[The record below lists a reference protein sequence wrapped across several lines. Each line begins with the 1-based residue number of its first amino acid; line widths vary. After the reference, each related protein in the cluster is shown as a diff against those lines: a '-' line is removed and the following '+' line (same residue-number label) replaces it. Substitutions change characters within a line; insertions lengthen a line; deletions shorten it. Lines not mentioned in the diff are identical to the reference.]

1 MEQPINK
8 ECRFY
13 NKRLPDEGDLVV
25 VTIKDVGEH
34 SITVELL
41 EYNRIEGMITQA
53 EYSRMRK
60 SKYNQG
66 ILKAKKMRKQEVCY
80 VIRVDK
86 ERGFIDLSKKQIQT
100 DQAKEVEEK
109 FEKGKKV
116 QNLLYPLCDVLKM
129 DMEKLYELI
138 VWPLQSETR
147 HAFDALQEA
156 IFDFEGV
163 IGPLNLPANVKE
175 KFKDELLK
183 KFTPQAVKIKAT
195 FEIGCQSKRAIE
207 DIKEAL
213 KKGEEDSTEDM
224 EIKVNLIS
232 SPEYIIQTN
241 TINKDKGIKAIQNSL
256 KKIKEAIEAR
266 EGSLKVKMEPGVV
279 GDKEKAL
286 QQLIQDKKEEG
297 DNQEEDNDE
306 GMGNVELEE
315 EQ

>member
-8 ECRFY
+8 ECRY
-13 NKRLPDEGDLVV
+13 YKKRLPDEGDLVV
-25 VTIKDVGEH
+25 VAIKDVGEH

-66 ILKAKKMRKQEVCY
+66 ILKAKKMKKQEVCY

-86 ERGFIDLSKKQIQT
+86 EKEFIDLSKKQIQS
-100 DQAKEVEEK
+100 DEAKEVEEN

-116 QNLLYPLCDVLKM
+116 QNLMYPLCDALKM
-129 DMEKLYELI
+129 DIEKLYELI
-138 VWPLQSETR
+138 VWPLQTEKT
-147 HAFDALQEA
+147 HPYDALQEA
-156 IFDFEGV
+156 VFDFEKI
-163 IGPLNLPANVKE
+163 IGPLNLPENIKD
-175 KFKDELLK
+175 KFKDELKK
-183 KFTPQAVKIKAT
+183 KFTPQSVKIKAT
-195 FEIGCQSKRAIE
+195 FELTCYSKRAIE
-207 DIKEAL
+207 DIREVL
-213 KKGEEDSTEDM
+213 KKGEENSSEDM

-241 TINKDKGIKAIQNSL
+241 TINKQKGIEAIKISL
-256 KKIKEAIEAR
+256 KKIKEAIEAK
-266 EGSLKVKMEPGVV
+266 EGKFEVKTEPGVV

-286 QQLIQDKKEEG
+286 QQLLQDKKDEN
-297 DNQEEDNDE
+297 DNDEEDNDE
-306 GMGNVELEE
+306 GMGTHDID

>member
-13 NKRLPDEGDLVV
+13 EKRLPDEGDLVV
-25 VTIKDVGEH
+25 VTIKEVGEH

-86 ERGFIDLSKKQIQT
+86 EKEFIDLSKKQIQSNE
-100 DQAKEVEEK
+100 AKEVEEE

-116 QNLLYPLCDVLKM
+116 QNLIYPLCDALNM
-129 DMEKLYELI
+129 DMEKLYEMI
-138 VWPLQSETR
+138 IWPLQTEEK
-147 HAFDALQEA
+147 HAYDALQEA
-156 IFDFEGV
+156 VFDFEKV

-175 KFKDELLK
+175 KFKDELMK
-183 KFTPQAVKIKAT
+183 KFTPQSVKIKAT
-195 FEIGCQSKRAIE
+195 FELICRSKRAVE

-213 KKGEEDSTEDM
+213 RKGEEDRTENMD
-224 EIKVNLIS
+224 IKVNLIS

-241 TINKDKGIKAIQNSL
+241 TINKNKGIQVIENSL
-256 KKIKEAIEAR
+256 KKIKEAIEAKHGQF
-266 EGSLKVKMEPGVV
+266 ELKTAPGIA
-279 GDKEKAL
+279 GDKEKIL
-286 QQLIQDKKEEG
+286 QQFIQGKKEEG
-297 DNQEEDNDE
+297 ENDEEDNDE
-306 GMGNVELEE
+306 GMGTHDIED
-315 EQ
+315 Q